1 MKFNLLIDN
10 PPTTATVNGTDYAIN
25 TDFRTVLSYLRL
37 LDDEDLS
44 DQDKT
49 VLALVL
55 FFGKRIKSADI
66 EGLVAYVRWY
76 INCGQE
82 PKNEKKKERYFD
94 ILIDS
99 GRIFAAFFQIYNINL
114 RETSIHWW
122 IFCELLAGLPK
133 GTNLAD
139 VIDIRARPFRP
150 DMKPS
155 ERNELAELKKHYALD
170 DKKSDVLGNLFDS
183 LARVCG

>member
-1 MKFNLLIDN
+1 LIDN
-10 PPTTATVNGTDYAIN
+10 PPTAATVNGTDYAIN
-25 TDFRTVLSYLRL
+25 TDYRTVLSYLRL

-49 VLALVL
+49 ALALVL
-55 FFGKRIKSADI
+55 FFGRKIKSADV
-66 EGLVAYVRWY
+66 EGLVTYVRWY

-82 PKNEKKKERYFD
+82 PEKNEKPKERYFD

-99 GRIFAAFFQIYNINL
+99 GRIFAAFFQTYDINL

-122 IFCELLAGLPK
+122 TFCELLAGLPK
-133 GTNLAD
+133 GTHLAD

-150 DMKPS
+150 DMKPG
-155 ERNELAELKKHYALD
+155 ERNELADLKRHYALD
-170 DKKSDVLGNLFDS
+170 EKKDDVIGNLFDS
-183 LARVCG
+183 LAGGCG